1 MKYREIIKAFEI
13 VMIGMLSLCM
23 KAHVNGL
30 DVYVNRNCGSSYN
43 LNTVGNVELYL
54 TEALNS
60 ECQITVEKNKE
71 WDSEFPRLCVSPETF
86 SGCQVTVEVHNIM
99 VINGY
104 HDKTFSCINATGAHC
119 AYVDKLIMVFKPT
132 GNYAYLSDIKL
143 KAYRGKSEYDS
154 TIDVSFPGWLI
165 AVMVLSFIFVIG
177 ITVVLLVCRVY
188 RQRALMSMANP
199 YRAPQF
205 SPYPT
210 VQYQTTPQ
218 PAANVH
224 PAVAG
229 YQPPATGYGVPTSGY
244 PTSQTVASQE
254 QGFHRGYQPSNQISY
269 AAPPNPNLSEPP
281 PSYHQAL
288 TMKDKSG
295 T

>member
-1 MKYREIIKAFEI
+1 MSPLDSSPDSVFVSIRLIREISNSRLSPHDTLWFGCPWRYCPFASALAISDSLAMSPHLAFA
-13 VMIGMLSLCM
+13 MSLSCFIFMCFCL
-23 KAHVNGL
+23 L
-30 DVYVNRNCGSSYN
+30 FLFY
-43 LNTVGNVELYL
+43 
-54 TEALNS
+54 
-60 ECQITVEKNKE
+60 
-71 WDSEFPRLCVSPETF
+71 FP
-86 SGCQVTVEVHNIM
+86 
-99 VINGY
+99 
-104 HDKTFSCINATGAHC
+104 
-119 AYVDKLIMVFKPT
+119 
-132 GNYAYLSDIKL
+132 
-143 KAYRGKSEYDS
+143 EYDS

-269 AAPPNPNLSEPP
+269 AGTQVIPMNLQVQTRK
-281 PSYHQAL
+281 YIY
-288 TMKDKSG
+288 
-295 T
+295 